1 MGARRST
8 RAGLVFAAACALAL
22 VLAGNA
28 AAAFP
33 GRDGRIFFETRA
45 ATGNPV
51 VASMDHDGTDR
62 TPLVGG
68 QDPSVS
74 ANSQPIALIRGG
86 DVWIATRDGGFQRQ
100 VTDTDVVE
108 RSPSFSPNGRS
119 IVFATEITSRNRQTA
134 ERGNIVRIQ
143 TDGTDRRKLTDTG
156 IVVADP
162 SFSPDGN
169 KIVFERTG
177 SDATPQVW
185 KMASDGSDLTQL
197 TDNPRFGGQSP
208 SGSPNGE
215 RIAFERSDGK
225 NVQIYTIGSGGVG
238 LRQTTNFEDRNSRTP
253 RWSPSGDRI
262 VLFQNLQGDGPS
274 GIFVMDRDGSSLR
287 RLTSKR
293 PGSQDPATFNPFW
306 APVATTPGA

>member
-1 MGARRST
+1 MRARRST
-8 RAGLVFAAACALAL
+8 RAGLVVAAACALAL

-45 ATGNPV
+45 TTGNPV
-51 VASMDHDGTDR
+51 VASMQHDGTDR
-62 TPLVGG
+62 TPLVSG

-74 ANSQPIALIRGG
+74 ANSQLIALIRGG

-108 RSPSFSPNGRS
+108 RSPGFSPNGRS
-119 IVFATEITSRNRQTA
+119 IVFATEFSSETR

-143 TDGTDRRKLTDTG
+143 TDGTDRRKLTNTG
-156 IVVADP
+156 IVVGDP

-177 SDATPQVW
+177 SDATPQIW

-197 TDNPRFGGQSP
+197 TDNPRFGSQAP
-208 SGSPNGE
+208 SWSPNGE
-215 RIAFERSDGK
+215 RIAFERSDGDR
-225 NVQIYTIGSGGVG
+225 VQIYTIGSGGAA
-238 LRQTTNFEDRNSRTP
+238 LRQTTNFKDRNSFTP
-253 RWSPSGDRI
+253 AWSPSGDRI
-262 VLFQNLQGDGPS
+262 VLFQNLLGEAPP
-274 GIFVMDRDGSSLR
+274 GIFVMERDGSSLR
-287 RLTSKR
+287 RLTSKSLD
-293 PGSQDPATFNPFW
+293 GKDPATFNPYW